1 LRVKPATGVRGQVD
15 GAWWPRSAD
24 PAVEFPGLVMALSS
38 WIGPIT
44 RMACHF
50 ADWDSPVDRIVTNG
64 WAVTVEDLATLPPNT
79 IMVIGADERRMT
91 MIVVPAETPGGVAR
105 AVLDIAAARDT
116 VATAAEILSANGVS
130 VGESSTLTG

>member
-15 GAWWPRSAD
+15 GAWWPRSTD

-44 RMACHF
+44 RMACHLG
-50 ADWDSPVDRIVTNG
+50 DWDTPVDRIVTNG
-64 WAVTVEDLATLPPNT
+64 WAVTVEDLADLPPDT

-91 MIVVPAETPGGVAR
+91 ILVVPVETRGGVAR
-105 AVLDIAAARDT
+105 AVMDAAAARDT
-116 VATAAEILSANGVS
+116 VASAAEILASNGIS
-130 VGESSTLTG
+130 SDKSSTVTG